1 MSTKSNESESLMKK
15 AGTIAAIIIQMAKI
29 EKVYDMEHPP
39 KNMNANNG
47 TIIIF
52 WDGKRIHGQY
62 DHIIPS
68 KLTNDIKKRM
78 GKNTTYI
85 SNQITLTASY
95 NNEFKRYY
103 DEYKCSYEVIDDEF
117 ETTQSK
123 SITLTHLEVENMLTN
138 FQYLLL
144 SRTDKSFWI
153 ADADQDLY
161 YNTKPPKINSK
172 IDNSTI
178 KYYTRLG
185 LIKSIPYH
193 W

>member
-1 MSTKSNESESLMKK
+1 MKLS
-15 AGTIAAIIIQMAKI
+15 
-29 EKVYDMEHPP
+29 
-39 KNMNANNG
+39 
-47 TIIIF
+47 IF
-52 WDGKRIHGQY
+52 WDGKRTHGQY

-68 KLTNDIKKRM
+68 KLTND
-78 GKNTTYI
+78 I

-153 ADADQDLY
+153 ADADQHLLLY
-161 YNTKPPKINSK
+161 
-172 IDNSTI
+172 
-178 KYYTRLG
+178 G
-185 LIKSIPYH
+185 LYFY
-193 W
+193 